1 MASHMSLRKKQWS
14 GQTAVDLAH
23 SKMDTGSI
31 HTDTVSFISMSI
43 TNYLQNPNCHKIT
56 STQLSR

>member
-1 MASHMSLRKKQWS
+1 MSLRKKQWS